1 MNKKIVIIGA
11 LVNSLVCFSMGI
23 STIPFE
29 RLIPPT
35 PTVERTKIVLPTI
48 IPTTTPTPI
57 PTVNPFRGE
66 VYQEDLFD
74 FIFDFSDEY
83 ELILD
88 QEYTDLITDNGTRM
102 FYVRFINPVIAEG
115 EIDSLRYSIIYH
127 PEISDATIKYNES
140 YNTLLTGEE
149 YTLGTETTIL
159 DNYPVSFFL
168 KNEGEDGYE
177 LRFISRIKNI
187 YVDTTGSTTI
197 SPLSDRETSLKHFME
212 IMNKYHF
219 RVIDELSRF

>member
-1 MNKKIVIIGA
+1 MNKKIIIIGA

-35 PTVERTKIVLPTI
+35 PTVQRTKIVLPTI

-57 PTVNPFRGE
+57 PTVNPFPGE

-74 FIFDFSDEY
+74 FIFEFSDEY
-83 ELILD
+83 DLILD
-88 QEYTDLITDNGTRM
+88 LEYTDLIADNGTRM
-102 FYVRFINPVIAEG
+102 FYVRFINPDINEG
-115 EIDSLRYSIIYH
+115 EIGSLRYSIIFH
-127 PEISDATIKYNES
+127 PEISNATIKYNEA
-140 YNTLLTGEE
+140 YNTLIIGEE
-149 YTLGTETTIL
+149 YTLISETTIL

-168 KNEGEDGYE
+168 KTEREDGYE
-177 LRFISRIKNI
+177 MRFISRIKNI
-187 YVDTTGSTTI
+187 YVDTTGSTII
-197 SPLSDRETSLKHFME
+197 SSSSDHETLLNQFME
-212 IMNKYHF
+212 IMNKFHF

>member
-1 MNKKIVIIGA
+1 MNKKFVIIGA

-23 STIPFE
+23 STIPFK

-35 PTVERTKIVLPTI
+35 PTVQRTKIVLPTI
-48 IPTTTPTPI
+48 IPTQTPTPV
-57 PTVNPFRGE
+57 PTVNPFPGE
-66 VYQEDLFD
+66 VYQEYIFD

-102 FYVRFINPVIAEG
+102 FYVRFINPDIAEG

-127 PEISDATIKYNES
+127 PEISDATIKYNEA
-140 YNTLLTGEE
+140 YNTLITGAV
-149 YTLGTETTIL
+149 YTLVTETTIL

-168 KNEGEDGYE
+168 KTVGNEGYE
-177 LRFISRIKNI
+177 MRFISRIKNI
-187 YVDTTGSTTI
+187 YMDTSGSTTI
-197 SPLSDRETSLKHFME
+197 SPLSDRETSIKHFME
-212 IMNKYHF
+212 IMNRYHF